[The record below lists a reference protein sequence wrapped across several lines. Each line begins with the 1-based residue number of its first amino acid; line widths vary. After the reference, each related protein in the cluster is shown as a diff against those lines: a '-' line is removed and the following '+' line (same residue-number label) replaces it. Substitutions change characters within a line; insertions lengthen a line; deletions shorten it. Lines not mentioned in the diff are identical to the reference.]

1 MVALQ
6 TTKTAQNSL
15 LGCNDF
21 GKSPCALSS
30 TSSASCC
37 SARYCCVVALAQNG
51 DEAVAQNGDE
61 AAPADQDLLE
71 TGQVEAAHS
80 VQIPIVY
87 TGGSKGIGSG
97 TYHFNLPN
105 QITESLAEKGE
116 LTNVRAYHGL
126 LAQVRTA

>member
-1 MVALQ
+1 MRPLIHLIRIL
-6 TTKTAQNSL
+6 L
-15 LGCNDF
+15 LG
-21 GKSPCALSS
+21 PLLL
-30 TSSASCC
+30 C
-37 SARYCCVVALAQNG
+37 SAHLAL
-51 DEAVAQNGDE
+51 AQNGDE

-105 QITESLAEKGE
+105 QITESLAEKGD
-116 LTNVRAYHGL
+116 
-126 LAQVRTA
+126 